1 MLVRHFAGFARFLQ
15 LYDASAA
22 QQVVVEV
29 GEVRRGDERLD
40 VARDERH
47 QRAAARGVQLAH
59 HVVQQQHRLLAQNVL
74 DQRGLGQLERQ
85 HHRTL
90 LPLAAEQGGV
100 LAVDEELD
108 AVGMRAHERPL
119 SHALLAAAARKRI
132 RQRLARLVAPERAR
146 GERKGIVLFPRRD
159 EARVQPLMP
168 VGDLSVV
175 RRHRSRQLLEQRG
188 AVARK
193 LRAARDQRLVHRP
206 HQRSRRLVLQQAVLV
221 AQHLLVIAPDEV
233 VVGRQLR
240 AQRVQRGAAHR
251 HGPFRQLQVV
261 GRERHG
267 RYEALQVGCA
277 LGLPVQQ
284 VLLLALG
291 HLYRQLKLTAAVG
304 DVGRQ
309 AREGS
314 PGAHQLVDGR
324 MSKRRL
330 RRQQA
335 YSLDDVRLP
344 RGVRSHEHRERTDAV
359 EIERLVAAEVQ
370 KRDMGDGQIHD
381 MPRAS
386 LRDAHGHDEVQE
398 VLALVRLEDAGL
410 HG

>member
-1 MLVRHFAGFARFLQ
+1 
-15 LYDASAA
+15 
-22 QQVVVEV
+22 
-29 GEVRRGDERLD
+29 
-40 VARDERH
+40 
-47 QRAAARGVQLAH
+47 
-59 HVVQQQHRLLAQNVL
+59 
-74 DQRGLGQLERQ
+74 
-85 HHRTL
+85 
-90 LPLAAEQGGV
+90 
-100 LAVDEELD
+100 
-108 AVGMRAHERPL
+108 MRAHERPL

-168 VGDLSVV
+168 VGDLGVV

-206 HQRSRRLVLQQAVLV
+206 HQRSRRLVLQPAVLV

-233 VVGRQLR
+233 VVGRQL
-240 AQRVQRGAAHR
+240 R

-284 VLLLALG
+284 VLLLALS
-291 HLYRQLKLTAAVG
+291 HLHRQLKPTAAVG

-335 YSLDDVRLP
+335 DSLDDVRLP
-344 RGVRSHEHRERTDAV
+344 RGVRAHEHRERTDAV
-359 EIERLVAAEVQ
+359 EVERLVAAEVQ
-370 KRDMGDGQIHD
+370 ERDMGDGQIHD
-381 MPRAS
+381 VPRAS